1 MKQEQDLQN
10 YIREMFEK
18 NTNCTISDVKV
29 DFTIPHQA
37 TVLVKVK
44 DISSEITKLAEEME
58 KEFFEMDRHVR
69 IHVVCESPPVSG

>member
-10 YIREMFEK
+10 YIRETFEK
-18 NTNCTISDVKV
+18 NVKCTISDIKV
-29 DFTIPHQA
+29 DYIIPHQA

-44 DISSEITKLAEEME
+44 DISPEITKLAGDIE

-69 IHVVCESPPVSG
+69 IHVVC